1 MKNDDERKSVSQRM
15 GINDEAGDE
24 DGEMKM
30 KMGKTQQL
38 DNGDGT
44 NNDQW
49 LIFMPNES
57 RLLQPKNQ
65 YKIIFWIVLDNFLR
79 LFSTNLRRLWK

>member
-1 MKNDDERKSVSQRM
+1 M

-44 NNDQW
+44 NNDQ
-49 LIFMPNES
+49 
-57 RLLQPKNQ
+57 
-65 YKIIFWIVLDNFLR
+65 
-79 LFSTNLRRLWK
+79 